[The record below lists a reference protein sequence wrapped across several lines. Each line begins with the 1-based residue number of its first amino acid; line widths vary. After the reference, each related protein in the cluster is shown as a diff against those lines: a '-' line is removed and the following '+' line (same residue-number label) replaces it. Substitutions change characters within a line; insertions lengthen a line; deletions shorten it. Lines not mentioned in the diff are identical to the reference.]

1 MFFNKY
7 IKYRDILVIVLI
19 ALVGYK
25 LIDNYQMFLNLIST
39 TMSVISPFIYAMIFA
54 YCINPIMNLFER
66 KLKMKRGLSILS
78 TYLLIGGAIVIG
90 ALYIVPSIVDSI
102 ISITSEIPKYMET
115 VQGWINEALKNQNL
129 YDLINSTGLLDNISV
144 ISGKMSSIII
154 GILDG
159 SVSSIVS
166 ITTNVVKIGFGFL
179 ISIYILLDKER
190 FITEVKTITYMIL
203 KEEKGTKLIGLVRTY
218 HEMIGKYIGTKAID
232 SAIIGVLAFLGL
244 MIIGAPYTPLL
255 AIIVGVTNMIPYF
268 GPFVGEVIGAAVGI
282 FISPAM
288 AITIF
293 IFLLALQQFDA
304 WYLDPKLIG
313 DKVGVKPFYIIL
325 AVTIGGGFFGPI
337 GMLLASPTMAT
348 INIYYER
355 KVNLFKAKNKNLM
368 RRIDAREKDFY
379 NEDKIDNKDNIDK
392 EKGAVSK

>member
-39 TMSVISPFIYAMIFA
+39 TISVISPFIYAMVFA

-66 KLKMKRGLSILS
+66 RLKMRRGLSIFS

-90 ALYIVPSIVDSI
+90 SLYIVPSIVDSI
-102 ISITSEIPKYMET
+102 ISITSEIPGYMET
-115 VQGWINEALKNQNL
+115 VQGWINEALKNQNF
-129 YDLINSTGLLDNISV
+129 YELINSTGLLDNISV
-144 ISGKMSSIII
+144 ISGNMSSIII
-154 GILDG
+154 GILNG

-232 SAIIGVLAFLGL
+232 SAIIGVLAFFGL
-244 MIIGAPYTPLL
+244 MVIGAPYTPLL
-255 AIIVGVTNMIPYF
+255 AIVVGVTNMIPYF
-268 GPFVGEVIGAAVGI
+268 GPFVGEVVGAAVGL
-282 FISPAM
+282 FVSPAM
-288 AITIF
+288 AVTIF

-368 RRIDAREKDFY
+368 RRIDAREEDFY
-379 NEDKIDNKDNIDK
+379 NDDKIDNKDNIDK
-392 EKGAVSK
+392 EKTQ

>member
-39 TMSVISPFIYAMIFA
+39 TISVISPFIYAMVFA

-66 KLKMKRGLSILS
+66 RLKMRRGLSIFS

-90 ALYIVPSIVDSI
+90 SLYIVPSIVDSI
-102 ISITSEIPKYMET
+102 ISITSEIPGYMET
-115 VQGWINEALKNQNL
+115 VQGWINEALKNQNF
-129 YDLINSTGLLDNISV
+129 YELINSTGLLDNISV
-144 ISGKMSSIII
+144 ISGNMSSIII
-154 GILDG
+154 GILNG

-232 SAIIGVLAFLGL
+232 SAIIGVLAFFGL
-244 MIIGAPYTPLL
+244 MVIGAPYTPLL
-255 AIIVGVTNMIPYF
+255 AIVVGVTNMIPYF
-268 GPFVGEVIGAAVGI
+268 GPFVGEVVGAAVGL
-282 FISPAM
+282 FVSPAM
-288 AITIF
+288 AVTIF

-368 RRIDAREKDFY
+368 RRIDAREEDFY

-392 EKGAVSK
+392 EKTQ

>member
-39 TMSVISPFIYAMIFA
+39 TISVISPFIYAMVFA

-66 KLKMKRGLSILS
+66 RLKMRRGLSIFS

-90 ALYIVPSIVDSI
+90 SLYIVPSIVDSI
-102 ISITSEIPKYMET
+102 ISITSEIPGYIET
-115 VQGWINEALKNQNL
+115 VQGWINEALKNQNF
-129 YDLINSTGLLDNISV
+129 YELINSTGLLDNISV
-144 ISGKMSSIII
+144 ISGNMSSIII
-154 GILDG
+154 GILNG

-190 FITEVKTITYMIL
+190 FITEVKTITYMIF
-203 KEEKGTKLIGLVRTY
+203 KEERGTKIIGLVRTY

-232 SAIIGVLAFLGL
+232 SAIIGVLAFFGL
-244 MIIGAPYTPLL
+244 MVIGAPYTPLL
-255 AIIVGVTNMIPYF
+255 AIVVGVTNMIPYF
-268 GPFVGEVIGAAVGI
+268 GPFVGEVVGAAVGL
-282 FISPAM
+282 FVSPAM

-368 RRIDAREKDFY
+368 RRIDAREEDFY
-379 NEDKIDNKDNIDK
+379 NDDKIDNKDNIDK
-392 EKGAVSK
+392 EKTQ

>member
-39 TMSVISPFIYAMIFA
+39 TISVISPFIYAMIFA

-66 KLKMKRGLSILS
+66 KLNMKRGLSIFT

-190 FITEVKTITYMIL
+190 FIAEVKTITYMIL
-203 KEEKGTKLIGLVRTY
+203 KEEKGTKLIDLVRTY

-244 MIIGAPYTPLL
+244 MLLDVPYTPLL
-255 AIIVGVTNMIPYF
+255 AIVVGVTNMIPYF
-268 GPFVGEVIGAAVGI
+268 GPFVGEVVGAAVGL
-282 FISPAM
+282 FVSPTM

-293 IFLLALQQFDA
+293 VFLLALQQFDA

-355 KVNLFKAKNKNLM
+355 KVNLFKVKNKNLM
-368 RRIDAREKDFY
+368 RRIDAREEDFY
-379 NEDKIDNKDNIDK
+379 NEDNIESKDDIDK
-392 EKGAVSK
+392 EKTQ

>member
-39 TMSVISPFIYAMIFA
+39 TISVISPFIYAMIFA

-66 KLKMKRGLSILS
+66 KLNMKRGLSIFT

-190 FITEVKTITYMIL
+190 FIAEVKTITYMIL
-203 KEEKGTKLIGLVRTY
+203 KEEKGTKLIDLVRTY

-244 MIIGAPYTPLL
+244 MLLDVPYTPLL
-255 AIIVGVTNMIPYF
+255 AIVVGVTNMIPYF
-268 GPFVGEVIGAAVGI
+268 GPFVGEVVGAAVGL
-282 FISPAM
+282 FVSPTM

-293 IFLLALQQFDA
+293 VFLLALQQFDA

-355 KVNLFKAKNKNLM
+355 KVNLFKTKNKNLM
-368 RRIDAREKDFY
+368 RRIDAREEDFY
-379 NEDKIDNKDNIDK
+379 NEDNIESKDDIDK
-392 EKGAVSK
+392 EKTQ

>member
-66 KLKMKRGLSILS
+66 KLKMKRGVSILS

-190 FITEVKTITYMIL
+190 FITEVKTLTYMIL

-232 SAIIGVLAFLGL
+232 SAIIGVLAFFGL

-268 GPFVGEVIGAAVGI
+268 GPFVGEVVGAAVGI
-282 FISPAM
+282 FVSPAM

-293 IFLLALQQFDA
+293 VFLLALQQFDA

-355 KVNLFKAKNKNLM
+355 KVNLFKARNKNLM
-368 RRIDAREKDFY
+368 KRFDTREEDFF
-379 NEDKIDNKDNIDK
+379 NEDKIDSKDNIDK
-392 EKGAVSK
+392 EKTQ

>member
-115 VQGWINEALKNQNL
+115 VQGWINEALKDQNL

-232 SAIIGVLAFLGL
+232 SAIIGVLAFFGL
-244 MIIGAPYTPLL
+244 MVFGVPYTPLL
-255 AIIVGVTNMIPYF
+255 AIVVGVTNMIPYF
-268 GPFVGEVIGAAVGI
+268 GPFVGEVVGAAVGL
-282 FISPAM
+282 FVSPTM

-293 IFLLALQQFDA
+293 VFLLALQQFDA

-368 RRIDAREKDFY
+368 RRIDSREKDFY
-379 NEDKIDNKDNIDK
+379 NEDKIDK
-392 EKGAVSK
+392 EKTQ

>member
-25 LIDNYQMFLNLIST
+25 LIDNYQMFLNFIST

-190 FITEVKTITYMIL
+190 FITEVKTLTYMIL

-268 GPFVGEVIGAAVGI
+268 GPFVGEVVGAAVGI
-282 FISPAM
+282 FVSPAM

-293 IFLLALQQFDA
+293 VFLLALQQFDA

-355 KVNLFKAKNKNLM
+355 KVNLFKARNKNLM
-368 RRIDAREKDFY
+368 KRFDTREEDFF
-379 NEDKIDNKDNIDK
+379 NEDKIDSKDNIDK
-392 EKGAVSK
+392 EKTQ

>member
-39 TMSVISPFIYAMIFA
+39 TISVISPFIYAMVFA

-66 KLKMKRGLSILS
+66 RLKMRRGLSIFS

-90 ALYIVPSIVDSI
+90 SLYIVPSIVDSI
-102 ISITSEIPKYMET
+102 ISITSEIPGYMET
-115 VQGWINEALKNQNL
+115 VQGWINEALKNQNF
-129 YDLINSTGLLDNISV
+129 YELINSTGLLDNISV
-144 ISGKMSSIII
+144 ISGNMSSIII
-154 GILDG
+154 GILNG

-190 FITEVKTITYMIL
+190 FITEVKTITYMIF
-203 KEEKGTKLIGLVRTY
+203 KEERGTKIIGLVRTY

-232 SAIIGVLAFLGL
+232 SAIIGVLAFFGL
-244 MIIGAPYTPLL
+244 VVIGAPYTPLL
-255 AIIVGVTNMIPYF
+255 AIVVGVTNMIPYF
-268 GPFVGEVIGAAVGI
+268 GPFVGEVVGAAVGL
-282 FISPAM
+282 FVSPAM

-368 RRIDAREKDFY
+368 RRIDAREEDFY
-379 NEDKIDNKDNIDK
+379 NDDKIDNKDNIDK
-392 EKGAVSK
+392 EKTQ

>member
-25 LIDNYQMFLNLIST
+25 LIDNYQMFINLIST
-39 TMSVISPFIYAMIFA
+39 TMSVISPFIYAMVFA

-66 KLKMKRGLSILS
+66 RLKMRRGLSIFS

-90 ALYIVPSIVDSI
+90 SLYIVPSIVDSI
-102 ISITSEIPKYMET
+102 ISITSEIPGYMET
-115 VQGWINEALKNQNL
+115 VQGWINEALKNQNF
-129 YDLINSTGLLDNISV
+129 YELINSTGLLDNISV
-144 ISGKMSSIII
+144 ISGNMSSIII
-154 GILDG
+154 GILNG

-232 SAIIGVLAFLGL
+232 SAIIGVLAFFGL
-244 MIIGAPYTPLL
+244 MVIGAPYTPLL

-268 GPFVGEVIGAAVGI
+268 GPFVGELVGAAVGL
-282 FISPAM
+282 FVSPAM

-348 INIYYER
+348 INIYYSR
-355 KVNLFKAKNKNLM
+355 MVSNFKNKNP
-368 RRIDAREKDFY
+368 
-379 NEDKIDNKDNIDK
+379 NIF
-392 EKGAVSK
+392 SKKK

>member
-1 MFFNKY
+1 
-7 IKYRDILVIVLI
+7 
-19 ALVGYK
+19 
-25 LIDNYQMFLNLIST
+25 
-39 TMSVISPFIYAMIFA
+39 
-54 YCINPIMNLFER
+54 
-66 KLKMKRGLSILS
+66 
-78 TYLLIGGAIVIG
+78 
-90 ALYIVPSIVDSI
+90 
-102 ISITSEIPKYMET
+102 
-115 VQGWINEALKNQNL
+115 
-129 YDLINSTGLLDNISV
+129 
-144 ISGKMSSIII
+144 
-154 GILDG
+154 
-159 SVSSIVS
+159 
-166 ITTNVVKIGFGFL
+166 
-179 ISIYILLDKER
+179 
-190 FITEVKTITYMIL
+190 MIL

-268 GPFVGEVIGAAVGI
+268 GPFVGEVVGAAVGI
-282 FISPAM
+282 FVSPAM

-293 IFLLALQQFDA
+293 VFLLALQQFDA

-355 KVNLFKAKNKNLM
+355 KVNLFKARNKNLM
-368 RRIDAREKDFY
+368 KRFDTREEDFF
-379 NEDKIDNKDNIDK
+379 NEDKIDSKDNIDK
-392 EKGAVSK
+392 EKTQ

>member
-39 TMSVISPFIYAMIFA
+39 TISVISPFIYAMVFA

-66 KLKMKRGLSILS
+66 RLKMRRGLSIFS

-90 ALYIVPSIVDSI
+90 SLYIVPSIVDSI
-102 ISITSEIPKYMET
+102 ISITSEIPGYMET
-115 VQGWINEALKNQNL
+115 VQGWINEALKNQNF
-129 YDLINSTGLLDNISV
+129 YELINSTGLLDNISV
-144 ISGKMSSIII
+144 ISGNMSSIII
-154 GILDG
+154 GILNG

-190 FITEVKTITYMIL
+190 FIIEVKTITYMIF
-203 KEEKGTKLIGLVRTY
+203 KEERGTKIIGLVRTY

-232 SAIIGVLAFLGL
+232 SAIIGVLAFFGL
-244 MIIGAPYTPLL
+244 MVIGAPYTPLL
-255 AIIVGVTNMIPYF
+255 AIVVGVTNMIPYF
-268 GPFVGEVIGAAVGI
+268 GPFVGEVVGAAVGL
-282 FISPAM
+282 FVSPAM

-304 WYLDPKLIG
+304 LYLDPKLIG

-368 RRIDAREKDFY
+368 RRIDAREEDFY
-379 NEDKIDNKDNIDK
+379 NDDKIDNKDNIDK
-392 EKGAVSK
+392 EKTQ

>member
-90 ALYIVPSIVDSI
+90 SLYIVPSIVDSI

-154 GILDG
+154 GILNG

-190 FITEVKTITYMIL
+190 FIIEVKTITYMIF
-203 KEEKGTKLIGLVRTY
+203 KEERGTKIIGLVRTY

-232 SAIIGVLAFLGL
+232 SAIIGVLAFFGL
-244 MIIGAPYTPLL
+244 MVIGAPYTPLL
-255 AIIVGVTNMIPYF
+255 AIVVGVTNMIPYF
-268 GPFVGEVIGAAVGI
+268 GPFVGEVVGAAVGL
-282 FISPAM
+282 FVSPAM

-368 RRIDAREKDFY
+368 RRIDAREEDFY
-379 NEDKIDNKDNIDK
+379 NDDKIDNKDNIDK
-392 EKGAVSK
+392 EKTQ

>member
-39 TMSVISPFIYAMIFA
+39 TISVISPFIYAMVFA

-66 KLKMKRGLSILS
+66 RLKMRRGLSIFS

-90 ALYIVPSIVDSI
+90 SLYIVPSIVDSI
-102 ISITSEIPKYMET
+102 ISITSEIPGYMET
-115 VQGWINEALKNQNL
+115 VQGWINEALKNQNF
-129 YDLINSTGLLDNISV
+129 YELINSTGLLDNISV
-144 ISGKMSSIII
+144 ISGNMSSIII
-154 GILDG
+154 GILNG

-190 FITEVKTITYMIL
+190 FITEVKTITYMIF
-203 KEEKGTKLIGLVRTY
+203 KEERGTKIIGLVRTY

-232 SAIIGVLAFLGL
+232 SAIIGVLAFFGL
-244 MIIGAPYTPLL
+244 MVIGAPYTPLL
-255 AIIVGVTNMIPYF
+255 AIVVGVTNMIPYF
-268 GPFVGEVIGAAVGI
+268 GPFVGEVVGAAVGL
-282 FISPAM
+282 FVSPAM

-368 RRIDAREKDFY
+368 RRIDAREEDFY
-379 NEDKIDNKDNIDK
+379 NDDKIDNKDNIDK
-392 EKGAVSK
+392 EKTQ

>member
-159 SVSSIVS
+159 SVSSLVS

-190 FITEVKTITYMIL
+190 FITEVKTLTYMIL

-232 SAIIGVLAFLGL
+232 SAIIGVLAFFGL

-268 GPFVGEVIGAAVGI
+268 GPFVGEVVGAAVGI
-282 FISPAM
+282 FVSPAM

-293 IFLLALQQFDA
+293 VFLLALQQFDA

-355 KVNLFKAKNKNLM
+355 KVNLFKARNKNLM
-368 RRIDAREKDFY
+368 KRFDTREEDFF
-379 NEDKIDNKDNIDK
+379 NEDKIDSKDNIDK
-392 EKGAVSK
+392 EKTQ

>member
-39 TMSVISPFIYAMIFA
+39 TISVISPFIYAMVFA

-66 KLKMKRGLSILS
+66 RLKMRRGLSIFS

-90 ALYIVPSIVDSI
+90 SLYIVPSIVDSI
-102 ISITSEIPKYMET
+102 ISITSEIPGYMET
-115 VQGWINEALKNQNL
+115 VQGWINEALKNQNF
-129 YDLINSTGLLDNISV
+129 YELINSTGLLDNISV
-144 ISGKMSSIII
+144 ISGNMSSIII
-154 GILDG
+154 GILNG

-232 SAIIGVLAFLGL
+232 SAIIGVLAFFGL
-244 MIIGAPYTPLL
+244 MVIGAPYTPLL

-268 GPFVGEVIGAAVGI
+268 GPFVGELVGAAVGL
-282 FISPAM
+282 FVSPAM

-368 RRIDAREKDFY
+368 RRIDAREEDFY
-379 NEDKIDNKDNIDK
+379 NDDKIDNKDNIDK
-392 EKGAVSK
+392 EKTQ

>member
-39 TMSVISPFIYAMIFA
+39 TISVISPFIYAMVFA

-66 KLKMKRGLSILS
+66 RLKMRRGLSIFS

-90 ALYIVPSIVDSI
+90 SLYIVPSIVDSI
-102 ISITSEIPKYMET
+102 ISITSEIPGYMET
-115 VQGWINEALKNQNL
+115 VQGWINEALKNQNF
-129 YDLINSTGLLDNISV
+129 YELINSTGLLDNISV
-144 ISGKMSSIII
+144 ISGNMSSIII
-154 GILDG
+154 GILNG

-190 FITEVKTITYMIL
+190 FIIEVKTITYMIF
-203 KEEKGTKLIGLVRTY
+203 KEERGTKIIGLVRTY

-232 SAIIGVLAFLGL
+232 SAIIGVLAFFGL
-244 MIIGAPYTPLL
+244 MVIGAPYTPLL
-255 AIIVGVTNMIPYF
+255 AIVVGVTNMIPYF
-268 GPFVGEVIGAAVGI
+268 GPFVGEVVGAAVGL
-282 FISPAM
+282 FVSPAM

-392 EKGAVSK
+392 EKTQ

>member
-90 ALYIVPSIVDSI
+90 SLYIVPSIVDSI
-102 ISITSEIPKYMET
+102 ISITSEIPGYMET
-115 VQGWINEALKNQNL
+115 VQGWINEALKNQNF
-129 YDLINSTGLLDNISV
+129 YELINSTGLLDNISV
-144 ISGKMSSIII
+144 ISGNMSSIII
-154 GILDG
+154 GILNG

-268 GPFVGEVIGAAVGI
+268 GPFVGEVVGAAVGI
-282 FISPAM
+282 FVSPAM

-293 IFLLALQQFDA
+293 VFLLALQQFDA

-368 RRIDAREKDFY
+368 RRIDAREEDFY
-379 NEDKIDNKDNIDK
+379 NDDKIDNKDNIDK
-392 EKGAVSK
+392 EKTQ

>member
-39 TMSVISPFIYAMIFA
+39 TISVISPFIYAMVFA

-66 KLKMKRGLSILS
+66 RLKMRRGLSIFS

-90 ALYIVPSIVDSI
+90 SLYIVPSIVDSI
-102 ISITSEIPKYMET
+102 ISITSEIPGYMET
-115 VQGWINEALKNQNL
+115 VQGWINEALKNQNF
-129 YDLINSTGLLDNISV
+129 YELINSTGLLDNISV
-144 ISGKMSSIII
+144 ISGNMSSIII
-154 GILDG
+154 GILNG

-232 SAIIGVLAFLGL
+232 SAIIGVLAFFGL

-268 GPFVGEVIGAAVGI
+268 GPFVGEVVGAAVGL
-282 FISPAM
+282 FVSPAM

-368 RRIDAREKDFY
+368 RRIDAREEDFY
-379 NEDKIDNKDNIDK
+379 NDDKIDNKDNIDK
-392 EKGAVSK
+392 EKTQ

>member
-39 TMSVISPFIYAMIFA
+39 TISVISPFIYAMIFA

-66 KLKMKRGLSILS
+66 KLNMKRGLSIFT

-190 FITEVKTITYMIL
+190 FIAEVKTITYMIL
-203 KEEKGTKLIGLVRTY
+203 KEEKGTKLIDLVRTY

-244 MIIGAPYTPLL
+244 MLLDVPYTPLL
-255 AIIVGVTNMIPYF
+255 AIVVGVTNMIPYF
-268 GPFVGEVIGAAVGI
+268 GPFVGEVVGAAVGL
-282 FISPAM
+282 FVSPTM

-293 IFLLALQQFDA
+293 VFLLALQQFDA

-368 RRIDAREKDFY
+368 RRIDAREEDFY
-379 NEDKIDNKDNIDK
+379 NEDNIESKDDIDK
-392 EKGAVSK
+392 EKTQ

>member
-39 TMSVISPFIYAMIFA
+39 TISVISPFIYAMVFA

-66 KLKMKRGLSILS
+66 RLKMRRGLSIFS

-90 ALYIVPSIVDSI
+90 SLYIVPSIVDSI
-102 ISITSEIPKYMET
+102 ISITSEIPGYMET
-115 VQGWINEALKNQNL
+115 VQGWINEALKNQNF
-129 YDLINSTGLLDNISV
+129 YELINSTGLLDNISV
-144 ISGKMSSIII
+144 ISGNMSSIII
-154 GILDG
+154 GILNG

-190 FITEVKTITYMIL
+190 FIIEVKTITYMIF
-203 KEEKGTKLIGLVRTY
+203 KEERGTKIIGLVRTY

-232 SAIIGVLAFLGL
+232 SAIIGVLAFFGL
-244 MIIGAPYTPLL
+244 MVIGAPYTPLL
-255 AIIVGVTNMIPYF
+255 AIVVGVTNMIPYF
-268 GPFVGEVIGAAVGI
+268 GPFVGEVVGAAVGL
-282 FISPAM
+282 FVSPAM

-368 RRIDAREKDFY
+368 RRIDAREEDFY
-379 NEDKIDNKDNIDK
+379 NDDKIDNKDNIDK
-392 EKGAVSK
+392 EKGAVSD

>member
-39 TMSVISPFIYAMIFA
+39 TISVISPFIYAMIFA

-66 KLKMKRGLSILS
+66 KLNMKRGLSIFA

-190 FITEVKTITYMIL
+190 FIAEVKTITYMIL
-203 KEEKGTKLIGLVRTY
+203 KEEKGTKLIDLVRTY

-244 MIIGAPYTPLL
+244 MLLDVPYTPLL
-255 AIIVGVTNMIPYF
+255 AIVVGVTNMIPYF
-268 GPFVGEVIGAAVGI
+268 GPFVGEVVGAAVGL
-282 FISPAM
+282 FVSPTM

-293 IFLLALQQFDA
+293 VFLLALQQFDA

-368 RRIDAREKDFY
+368 RRIDAREEDFY
-379 NEDKIDNKDNIDK
+379 NEDNIESKDDIDK
-392 EKGAVSK
+392 EKTQ

>member
-129 YDLINSTGLLDNISV
+129 YDLINSTGLLDNIS
-144 ISGKMSSIII
+144 

-190 FITEVKTITYMIL
+190 FITEVKTLTYMIL

-232 SAIIGVLAFLGL
+232 SAIIGVLAFFGL

-268 GPFVGEVIGAAVGI
+268 GPFVGEVVGAAVGI
-282 FISPAM
+282 FVSPAM

-293 IFLLALQQFDA
+293 VFLLALQQFDA

-355 KVNLFKAKNKNLM
+355 KVNLFKARNKNLM
-368 RRIDAREKDFY
+368 KRFDTREEDFF
-379 NEDKIDNKDNIDK
+379 NEDKIDSKDNIDK
-392 EKGAVSK
+392 EKTQ

>member
-190 FITEVKTITYMIL
+190 FITEVKTLTYMIL

-232 SAIIGVLAFLGL
+232 SAIIGVLAFFGL

-268 GPFVGEVIGAAVGI
+268 GPFVGEVVGAAVGI
-282 FISPAM
+282 FVSPAM

-293 IFLLALQQFDA
+293 VFLLALQQFDA

-348 INIYYER
+348 INIYYE
-355 KVNLFKAKNKNLM
+355 
-368 RRIDAREKDFY
+368 
-379 NEDKIDNKDNIDK
+379 KI
-392 EKGAVSK
+392 GRAHV

>member
-190 FITEVKTITYMIL
+190 FITEVKTLTYMIL

-232 SAIIGVLAFLGL
+232 SAIIGVLAFFGL

-268 GPFVGEVIGAAVGI
+268 GPFVGEVVGAAVGI
-282 FISPAM
+282 FVSPAM

-293 IFLLALQQFDA
+293 VFLLALQQFDA

-392 EKGAVSK
+392 EKTQ

>member
-39 TMSVISPFIYAMIFA
+39 TISVISPFIYAMVFA

-66 KLKMKRGLSILS
+66 RLKMRRGLSIFS

-90 ALYIVPSIVDSI
+90 SLYIVPSIVDSI
-102 ISITSEIPKYMET
+102 ISITSEIPGYMET
-115 VQGWINEALKNQNL
+115 VQGWINEALKNQNF
-129 YDLINSTGLLDNISV
+129 YELINSTGLLDNISV
-144 ISGKMSSIII
+144 ISGNMSSIII
-154 GILDG
+154 GILNG

-179 ISIYILLDKER
+179 ISIYILLNKER
-190 FITEVKTITYMIL
+190 FIIEVKTITYMIF
-203 KEEKGTKLIGLVRTY
+203 KEERGTKIIGLVRTY

-232 SAIIGVLAFLGL
+232 SAIIGVLAFFGL
-244 MIIGAPYTPLL
+244 MVIGAPYTPLL
-255 AIIVGVTNMIPYF
+255 AIVVGVTNMIPYF
-268 GPFVGEVIGAAVGI
+268 GPFVGEVVGAAVGL
-282 FISPAM
+282 FVSPAM

-368 RRIDAREKDFY
+368 RRIDAREEDFY
-379 NEDKIDNKDNIDK
+379 NDDKIDNKDNIDK
-392 EKGAVSK
+392 EKTQ

>member
-39 TMSVISPFIYAMIFA
+39 TISVISPFIYAMIFA

-66 KLKMKRGLSILS
+66 KLNMKRGLSIFT

-190 FITEVKTITYMIL
+190 FITEVKTITYMIF
-203 KEEKGTKLIGLVRTY
+203 KEERGTKIIGLVRTY

-232 SAIIGVLAFLGL
+232 SAIIGVLAFFGL
-244 MIIGAPYTPLL
+244 MVIGAPYTPLL
-255 AIIVGVTNMIPYF
+255 AIVVGVTNMIPYF
-268 GPFVGEVIGAAVGI
+268 GPFVGEVVGAAVGL
-282 FISPAM
+282 FVSPAM

-368 RRIDAREKDFY
+368 RRIDAREEDFY
-379 NEDKIDNKDNIDK
+379 NEDNIESKDDIDK
-392 EKGAVSK
+392 EKTQ

>member
-39 TMSVISPFIYAMIFA
+39 TISVISPFIYAMVFA

-66 KLKMKRGLSILS
+66 RLKMRRGLSIFS

-90 ALYIVPSIVDSI
+90 SLYIVPSIVDSI
-102 ISITSEIPKYMET
+102 ISITSEIPGYMET
-115 VQGWINEALKNQNL
+115 VQGWINEALKNQNF
-129 YDLINSTGLLDNISV
+129 YELINSTGLLDNISV
-144 ISGKMSSIII
+144 ISGNMSSIII
-154 GILDG
+154 GILNG

-190 FITEVKTITYMIL
+190 FIIEVKTITYMIF
-203 KEEKGTKLIGLVRTY
+203 KEERGTKIIGLVRTY

-232 SAIIGVLAFLGL
+232 SAIIGVLAFFGL
-244 MIIGAPYTPLL
+244 MVIGAPYTPLL
-255 AIIVGVTNMIPYF
+255 AIVVGVTNMIPYF
-268 GPFVGEVIGAAVGI
+268 GPFVGEVVGAAVGL
-282 FISPAM
+282 FVSPAM

-368 RRIDAREKDFY
+368 RRIDAREEDFY
-379 NEDKIDNKDNIDK
+379 NDDKIDNKDNIDK
-392 EKGAVSK
+392 EKTQ

>member
-1 MFFNKY
+1 LFFNKY

-190 FITEVKTITYMIL
+190 FITEVKTLTYMIL

-232 SAIIGVLAFLGL
+232 SAIIGVLAFFGL

-268 GPFVGEVIGAAVGI
+268 GPFVGEVVGAAVGI
-282 FISPAM
+282 FVSPAM

-293 IFLLALQQFDA
+293 VFLLALQQFDA

-355 KVNLFKAKNKNLM
+355 KVNLFKARNKNLM
-368 RRIDAREKDFY
+368 KRFDTREEDFF
-379 NEDKIDNKDNIDK
+379 NEDKIDSKDNIDK
-392 EKGAVSK
+392 EKTQ

>member
-39 TMSVISPFIYAMIFA
+39 TISVISPFIYAMVFA

-66 KLKMKRGLSILS
+66 RLKMRRGLSIFS

-90 ALYIVPSIVDSI
+90 SLYIVPSIVDSI
-102 ISITSEIPKYMET
+102 ISITSEIPGYMET
-115 VQGWINEALKNQNL
+115 VQGWINEALKNQNF
-129 YDLINSTGLLDNISV
+129 YELINSTGLLDNISV
-144 ISGKMSSIII
+144 ISGNMSSIII
-154 GILDG
+154 GILNG

-190 FITEVKTITYMIL
+190 FIIEVKTITYMIF
-203 KEEKGTKLIGLVRTY
+203 KEERGTKIIGLVRTY

-232 SAIIGVLAFLGL
+232 SAIIGVLAFFGL
-244 MIIGAPYTPLL
+244 MVIGAPYTPLL
-255 AIIVGVTNMIPYF
+255 AIVVGVTNMIPYF
-268 GPFVGEVIGAAVGI
+268 GPFVGEVVGAAVGI
-282 FISPAM
+282 FVSPAM

-293 IFLLALQQFDA
+293 VFLLALQQFDA

-368 RRIDAREKDFY
+368 RRIDAREEDFY
-379 NEDKIDNKDNIDK
+379 NDDKIDNKDNIDK
-392 EKGAVSK
+392 EKTQ

>member
-39 TMSVISPFIYAMIFA
+39 TISVISPFIYAMVFA

-190 FITEVKTITYMIL
+190 FITEVKTLTYMIL

-232 SAIIGVLAFLGL
+232 SAIIGVLAFFGL

-268 GPFVGEVIGAAVGI
+268 GPFVGEVVGAAVGL
-282 FISPAM
+282 FVSPAM

-293 IFLLALQQFDA
+293 VFLLALQQFDA

-355 KVNLFKAKNKNLM
+355 KVNLFKARNKNLM
-368 RRIDAREKDFY
+368 KRFDTREEDFF
-379 NEDKIDNKDNIDK
+379 NEDKIDSKDNIDK
-392 EKGAVSK
+392 EKTQ

>member
-190 FITEVKTITYMIL
+190 FITEVKTLTYMIL

-268 GPFVGEVIGAAVGI
+268 GPFVGEVVGAAVGL
-282 FISPAM
+282 FVSPAM

-355 KVNLFKAKNKNLM
+355 KVNLFKARNKNLM
-368 RRIDAREKDFY
+368 KRFDTREEDFF
-379 NEDKIDNKDNIDK
+379 NEDKIDSKDNIDK
-392 EKGAVSK
+392 EKTQ

>member
-39 TMSVISPFIYAMIFA
+39 TISVISPFIYAMVFA

-66 KLKMKRGLSILS
+66 RLKMRRGLSIFS

-90 ALYIVPSIVDSI
+90 SLYIVPSIVDSI
-102 ISITSEIPKYMET
+102 ISITSEIPGYMET
-115 VQGWINEALKNQNL
+115 VQGWINEALKNQNF
-129 YDLINSTGLLDNISV
+129 YELINSTGLLDNISV
-144 ISGKMSSIII
+144 ISGNMSSIII
-154 GILDG
+154 GILNG

-179 ISIYILLDKER
+179 ISVYILLDKER

-232 SAIIGVLAFLGL
+232 SAIIGVLAFFGL
-244 MIIGAPYTPLL
+244 MVIGAPYTPLL
-255 AIIVGVTNMIPYF
+255 AIVVGVTNMIPYF
-268 GPFVGEVIGAAVGI
+268 GPFVGEVVGAAVGL
-282 FISPAM
+282 FVSPAM
-288 AITIF
+288 AVTIF

-368 RRIDAREKDFY
+368 RRIDAREEDFY

-392 EKGAVSK
+392 EKTQ

>member
-25 LIDNYQMFLNLIST
+25 LIDNYQMFINLIST
-39 TMSVISPFIYAMIFA
+39 TMSVISPFIYAMVFA

-66 KLKMKRGLSILS
+66 RLKMRRGLSIFS

-90 ALYIVPSIVDSI
+90 SLYIVPSIVDSI
-102 ISITSEIPKYMET
+102 ISITSEIPGYMET
-115 VQGWINEALKNQNL
+115 VQGWINEALKNQNF
-129 YDLINSTGLLDNISV
+129 YELINSTGLLDNISV
-144 ISGKMSSIII
+144 ISGNMSSIII
-154 GILDG
+154 GILNG

-232 SAIIGVLAFLGL
+232 SAIIGVLAFFGL
-244 MIIGAPYTPLL
+244 MVIGAPYTPLL

-268 GPFVGEVIGAAVGI
+268 GPFVGELVGAAVGL
-282 FISPAM
+282 FVSPAM

-304 WYLDPKLIG
+304 WYLNPKLIG

-368 RRIDAREKDFY
+368 RRIDAREEDFY

-392 EKGAVSK
+392 EKTQ

>member
-39 TMSVISPFIYAMIFA
+39 TISVISPFIYAMVFA

-66 KLKMKRGLSILS
+66 RLKMRRGLSIFS

-90 ALYIVPSIVDSI
+90 SLYIVPSIVDSI
-102 ISITSEIPKYMET
+102 ISITSEIPGYMET
-115 VQGWINEALKNQNL
+115 VQGWINEALKNQNF
-129 YDLINSTGLLDNISV
+129 YELINSTGLLDNISV
-144 ISGKMSSIII
+144 ISGNMSSIII
-154 GILDG
+154 GILNG

-232 SAIIGVLAFLGL
+232 SAIIGVLAFFGL
-244 MIIGAPYTPLL
+244 MVIGAPYTPLL
-255 AIIVGVTNMIPYF
+255 AIVVGVTNMIPYF
-268 GPFVGEVIGAAVGI
+268 GPFVGEVVGAAVGL
-282 FISPAM
+282 FVSPAM

-368 RRIDAREKDFY
+368 RRIDAREEDFY
-379 NEDKIDNKDNIDK
+379 NDDKIDNKDNIDK
-392 EKGAVSK
+392 EKTQ

>member
-39 TMSVISPFIYAMIFA
+39 TISVISPFIYAMIFA

-66 KLKMKRGLSILS
+66 KLNMKRGLSIFT

-90 ALYIVPSIVDSI
+90 SLYIVPSIVDSI

-190 FITEVKTITYMIL
+190 FIIEVKTITYMIL
-203 KEEKGTKLIGLVRTY
+203 KEEKGTKLIDLVRTY

-244 MIIGAPYTPLL
+244 MLLDVPYTPLL
-255 AIIVGVTNMIPYF
+255 AIVVGVTNMIPYF
-268 GPFVGEVIGAAVGI
+268 GPFVGEVVGAAVGL
-282 FISPAM
+282 FVSPTM

-293 IFLLALQQFDA
+293 VFLLALQQFDA

-368 RRIDAREKDFY
+368 RRIDAREEDFY
-379 NEDKIDNKDNIDK
+379 NEDDIESKDDIDK
-392 EKGAVSK
+392 EKTQ